1 MKNFKKILN
10 PDKLSTLLLY
20 ISILT
25 FIIAFGFAHNP
36 PGGWYQ
42 QFLPNLNGQPVSDV
56 IFLDSLNGFA
66 ITDNDFSNDTGYI
79 LKTTNGG
86 DNWNIIYTD
95 NRDFK
100 AIKFI
105 NLNVGYVCAADPF
118 TSSNLLKTTDSGL
131 NWFDVHP
138 PDPALTLDD
147 ISFFNEDTIWVVA
160 SSGFDGGVYRTT
172 NSGINWTHQV
182 NLGGN
187 NPTHIYMYNKDTG
200 YVAGTTLY
208 KTTNSGIDWLQI
220 PGGGFGDMYFI
231 NATTGWKCYGPM
243 QKTTNGGLSWEN
255 IPLPPKSD
263 TLPLSRVI
271 SFSNIN
277 ADTIWGVGSVGVIGS
292 SARGVI
298 YLTTNGGTTW
308 SYQIP
313 DISINIFRYFYTQ
326 FVNKNIGWSYGVATG
341 VHTVTGGDTTI
352 TNIINPT
359 NETPENFKLF
369 QNYPNPFNPET
380 IISFQ
385 LSVTGFIIIKVYNA
399 LGTEIET
406 LVNQKHS
413 AGSYNV
419 RFDGNNV
426 PSGVYFYNLFADGV
440 RIDTKKMM
448 LVR

>member
-1 MKNFKKILN
+1 MEKNKFINKI
-10 PDKLSTLLLY
+10 SSLLFY
-20 ISILT
+20 ISILS
-25 FIIAFGFAHNP
+25 FIIAFNFAHNP
-36 PGGWYQ
+36 PGAWYQ
-42 QFLPNLNGQPVSDV
+42 QSLPNIGNRNIVD
-56 IFLDSLNGFA
+56 ITFLDSLNGYA
-66 ITDNDFSNDTGYI
+66 ISSIASDTSLI

-86 DNWNIIYTD
+86 NNWWIA
-95 NRDFK
+95 NRQNS
-100 AIKFI
+100 FI
-105 NLNVGYVCAADPF
+105 MTSIEFIDGSTGFVGGTNLIR
-118 TSSNLLKTTDSGL
+118 TTDSG
-131 NWFDVHP
+131 
-138 PDPALTLDD
+138 
-147 ISFFNEDTIWVVA
+147 ISWNSIYPFIFSNDLSFINQDTGWYVD
-160 SSGFDGGVYRTT
+160 SEGLLGGVFRTT

-243 QKTTNGGLSWEN
+243 QKTTDGGLSWQN

-277 ADTIWGVGSVGVIGS
+277 ADTIWAVGSVGVIGS

-308 SYQIP
+308 SYQLP
-313 DISINIFRYFYTQ
+313 DISINIFRYLYIQ

-352 TNIINPT
+352 TNIINPI

-369 QNYPNPFNPET
+369 QNYPNPFNPKT

-426 PSGVYFYNLFADGV
+426 PSGVYFYSLFIEGV
-440 RIDTKKMM
+440 KTDTKKM
-448 LVR
+448 LLIR